1 MSFKK
6 FYGMHVLSGCVDFL
20 ISLALLFVGF
30 CGFKFVSGFM
40 EGARESKKE
49 TEEPDIIDVTDQE

>member
-20 ISLALLFVGF
+20 ISLVLLFAGF
-30 CGFKFVSGFM
+30 CGFKFISGFM
-40 EGARESKKE
+40 EGVRESKEE

>member
-20 ISLALLFVGF
+20 ISLTLLFVGF
-30 CGFKFVSGFM
+30 CGLKFVSGFK
-40 EGARESKKE
+40 EGVRIVREHKDDVIDA
-49 TEEPDIIDVTDQE
+49 TPEEE